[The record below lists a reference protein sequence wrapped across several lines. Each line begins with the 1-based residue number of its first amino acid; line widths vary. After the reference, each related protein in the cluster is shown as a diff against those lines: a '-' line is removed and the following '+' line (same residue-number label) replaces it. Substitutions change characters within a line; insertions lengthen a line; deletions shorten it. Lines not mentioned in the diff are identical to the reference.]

1 MKKLNEEIKRHRIWR
16 GMSQYA
22 LAEKMQLSQQAIAKW
37 ESGASSPSVSDIPK
51 LCSVLGISPNQL
63 FGYDS
68 DHRPGEL
75 PTEYLIQELKK
86 RKKIVTVPSGTDIVI
101 LEK

>member
-1 MKKLNEEIKRHRIWR
+1 MKKLNEEIKRHRIRR
-16 GMSQYA
+16 GMSQLD
-22 LAEKMQLSQQAIAKW
+22 LATELGVSRQAVSNY
-37 ESGASSPSVSDIPK
+37 ERGLRDPDSDIPK
-51 LCSVLGISPNQL
+51 LCSVLGITPNQL

-75 PTEYLIQELKK
+75 PTEYLIQGLKK